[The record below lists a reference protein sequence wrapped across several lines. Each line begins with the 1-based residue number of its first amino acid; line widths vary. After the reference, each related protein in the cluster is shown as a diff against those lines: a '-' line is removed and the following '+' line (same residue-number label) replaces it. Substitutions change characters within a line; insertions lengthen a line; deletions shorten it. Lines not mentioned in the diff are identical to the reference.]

1 MHVEASDRLCRTFDM
16 DDMVRLTE
24 EKDITE
30 LRSEFL
36 GVDGLDDAPTPV
48 ATPTRTRFTRVE
60 FDFAAE

>member
-1 MHVEASDRLCRTFDM
+1 MHVEASDGFCRAFDM

-24 EKDITE
+24 EKDVTE

-36 GVDGLDDAPTPV
+36 GTDGLDDAPTPV
-48 ATPTRTRFTRVE
+48 GTPTRITRVE